1 VPDLKLVDCVSTSS
15 GPYASRGGHA
25 YNDRAHSDERS
36 AQKLDGSIG
45 TVGKITGSH
54 DDIERPLGQGPLPL
68 PPSILFDDL
77 DMEDLLA
84 FTLEKRL
91 VANLNQAL

>member
-1 VPDLKLVDCVSTSS
+1 MTSN
-15 GPYASRGGHA
+15 GLLA
-25 YNDRAHSDERS
+25 N
-36 AQKLDGSIG
+36 
-45 TVGKITGSH
+45 
-54 DDIERPLGQGPLPL
+54 PLPL

>member
-1 VPDLKLVDCVSTSS
+1 MPTTIARTAMSEALKNST
-15 GPYASRGGHA
+15 A
-25 YNDRAHSDERS
+25 RS
-36 AQKLDGSIG
+36 AQSARSRVPTMTSNGL
-45 TVGKITGSH
+45 
-54 DDIERPLGQGPLPL
+54 LANPLPL